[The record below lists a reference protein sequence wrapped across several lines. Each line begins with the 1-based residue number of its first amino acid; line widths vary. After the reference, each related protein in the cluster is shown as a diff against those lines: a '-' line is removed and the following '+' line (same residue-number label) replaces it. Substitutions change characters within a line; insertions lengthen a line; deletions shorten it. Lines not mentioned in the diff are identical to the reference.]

1 MPRKR
6 FDSAWGKGEFMGVS
20 LAYSIVFHIEGI
32 DIQFED
38 FSHEFIASAGGYLA
52 VETYRTF
59 LKEFDAEK
67 SYELSTEVVS
77 DFLIDKLCDL
87 KYEYLRGSY
96 NDLVESIKNQVF
108 SYYDK
113 I

>member
-1 MPRKR
+1 
-6 FDSAWGKGEFMGVS
+6 MGVS